1 MVVIAELLQTVCVLV
16 PAADVKVI
24 VDAALTA
31 IVPLKESLT
40 EHSLA
45 PVVEIV

>member
-1 MVVIAELLQTVCVLV
+1 MALLLQTVCVLV
-16 PAADVKVI
+16 PAAEVKVI
-24 VDAALTA
+24 VEAALTA
-31 IVPLKESLT
+31 IVPLKESWT